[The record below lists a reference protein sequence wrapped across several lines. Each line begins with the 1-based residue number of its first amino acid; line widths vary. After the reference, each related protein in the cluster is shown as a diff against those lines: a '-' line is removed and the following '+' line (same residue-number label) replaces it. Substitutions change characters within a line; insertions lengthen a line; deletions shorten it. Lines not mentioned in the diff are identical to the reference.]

1 MHWVGGGE
9 DFVCVGGGGDCCFW
23 EESHYKCFSVD
34 LKGVIGTYENSSL
47 LS

>member
-9 DFVCVGGGGDCCFW
+9 DSVWGGSDYHFW
-23 EESHYKCFSVD
+23 EESYYKRFSVD